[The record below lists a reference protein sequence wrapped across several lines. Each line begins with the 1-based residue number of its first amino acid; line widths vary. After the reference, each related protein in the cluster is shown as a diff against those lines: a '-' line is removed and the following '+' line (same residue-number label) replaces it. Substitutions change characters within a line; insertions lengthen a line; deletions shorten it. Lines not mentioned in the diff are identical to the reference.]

1 MDEFYQSIKISP
13 EVDESALGKAS
24 TTMESSA
31 TSAFAGFMKSAAKV
45 GVEFNQSF
53 VNGFSSGT
61 STLSKQLYKAGSDV
75 SDVASAFL
83 TDWKAGVM
91 EIANKFLERLGKL
104 VSDSLDELD
113 TISDYSRLS
122 NAHTR
127 QLAFTYGFSGAQ
139 AYGYDKAMGL
149 MGYSSLEDLMY
160 ANTKEQKMFREL
172 FTNYTDKYNKLY
184 DSGFFSTLV
193 EYNVEMSNFEE
204 ELKMQVVQFIVDNKD
219 LIHDGM
225 EAIMFIAK
233 LALQYT
239 SKVMDLIQ
247 LLNPLKSYKSSYD
260 SATTSDIIKNY
271 TTSNKS
277 VKVDNTFNYTGNA
290 GQDAFYSSGQLILQ
304 QMIAALK

>member
-53 VNGFSSGT
+53 VNGFRSGT

-75 SDVASAFL
+75 SDIASAFL

-127 QLAFTYGFSGAQ
+127 QLAFTYGFSGSQ
-139 AYGYDKAMGL
+139 AYGYDKAMSL

-193 EYNVEMSNFEE
+193 EYNVEMNNFEE
-204 ELKMQVVQFIVDNKD
+204 ELKMQLVQFIVDNKD

-290 GQDAFYSSGQLILQ
+290 GQEAFYSSGQLILQ

>member
-13 EVDESALGKAS
+13 EVDESALNKAS

-31 TSAFAGFMKSAAKV
+31 MSAFAGFMKSAAKV
-45 GVEFNQSF
+45 GVEFNRSF

-91 EIANKFLERLGKL
+91 EIANKFLERLGSL
-104 VSDSLDELD
+104 ISDSLDELD

-127 QLAFTYGFSGAQ
+127 QLAFTYGFSGSQ
-139 AYGYDKAMGL
+139 AYGYDKAMSL

-160 ANTKEQKMFREL
+160 ANTKEQKMFREI

-193 EYNVEMSNFEE
+193 EYNVDMNNFEE

-225 EAIMFIAK
+225 EAIMSIAK
-233 LALQYT
+233 IALQYT
-239 SKVMDLIQ
+239 SKVIDLIQ
-247 LLNPLKSYKSSYD
+247 LLNPFKSYKSSYE
-260 SATTSDIIKNY
+260 SATTGDIIKNY

-290 GQDAFYSSGQLILQ
+290 GQDAFYKSGQLILQ

>member
-13 EVDESALGKAS
+13 EVDESALDKAS

-53 VNGFSSGT
+53 VNGFRSGT

-91 EIANKFLERLGKL
+91 EIANKFLERLGNL

-127 QLAFTYGFSGAQ
+127 QLAFTYGFSGSQ

-193 EYNVEMSNFEE
+193 EYNVEMNNFEE

-233 LALQYT
+233 IALQYT

-260 SATTSDIIKNY
+260 SATSSDIIKNY

>member
-83 TDWKAGVM
+83 SDWKAGVM
-91 EIANKFLERLGKL
+91 EIANKFLERLGNL
-104 VSDSLDELD
+104 ISDSLDELD

-127 QLAFTYGFSGAQ
+127 QLAFTY
-139 AYGYDKAMGL
+139 
-149 MGYSSLEDLMY
+149 
-160 ANTKEQKMFREL
+160 
-172 FTNYTDKYNKLY
+172 
-184 DSGFFSTLV
+184 
-193 EYNVEMSNFEE
+193 
-204 ELKMQVVQFIVDNKD
+204 
-219 LIHDGM
+219 
-225 EAIMFIAK
+225 
-233 LALQYT
+233 
-239 SKVMDLIQ
+239 
-247 LLNPLKSYKSSYD
+247 
-260 SATTSDIIKNY
+260 
-271 TTSNKS
+271 
-277 VKVDNTFNYTGNA
+277 
-290 GQDAFYSSGQLILQ
+290 
-304 QMIAALK
+304 

>member
-13 EVDESALGKAS
+13 EVDESALSKAS
-24 TTMESSA
+24 TTMESST

-45 GVEFNQSF
+45 GVEFNRSF

-75 SDVASAFL
+75 SDIASAFL

-91 EIANKFLERLGKL
+91 EISNKFLERLSNL
-104 VSDSLDELD
+104 ISDSLDELD

-122 NAHTR
+122 NARTR
-127 QLAFTYGFSGAQ
+127 QLAFTYGFSGSQ

-225 EAIMFIAK
+225 EAIIFISK

-247 LLNPLKSYKSSYD
+247 LLNPLKSYKSSYE
-260 SATTSDIIKNY
+260 SATAGDIIKNY

>member
-53 VNGFSSGT
+53 VNGFRSGT

-75 SDVASAFL
+75 SDIASAFL

-127 QLAFTYGFSGAQ
+127 QLAFTYGFSGSQ
-139 AYGYDKAMGL
+139 AYGYDKAMSL

-193 EYNVEMSNFEE
+193 EYNVEMNNFEE

-260 SATTSDIIKNY
+260 SATSSDIIKNY

-290 GQDAFYSSGQLILQ
+290 GQEAFYSSGQLILQ

>member
-1 MDEFYQSIKISP
+1 MDEFYQSVKIQP
-13 EVDESALGKAS
+13 QVDEKALSQASSA
-24 TTMESSA
+24 MESSA

-53 VNGFSSGT
+53 INGFSNGT
-61 STLSKQLYKAGSDV
+61 STLSKQIYKFGTDFN
-75 SDVASAFL
+75 DIASAFL
-83 TDWKAGVM
+83 TDWRAGLM
-91 EIANKFLERLGKL
+91 EVANKFLEKLGQL
-104 VSDSLDELD
+104 VSDALDELD

-139 AYGYDKAMGL
+139 AYGYDKAMSL
-149 MGYSSLEDLMY
+149 MGYESMEDLMY
-160 ANTKEQKMFREL
+160 ANAKEQKMFREL

-184 DSGFFSTLV
+184 DSGFFDTLV
-193 EYNVEMSNFEE
+193 EYNVEMNEFQE
-204 ELKMQVVQFIVDNKD
+204 ELKMEVVQFIMENKD

-233 LALQYT
+233 YTLHIVSFMGDILQA
-239 SKVMDLIQ
+239 I
-247 LLNPLKSYKSSYD
+247 NPFKSYKSSTT
-260 SATTSDIIKNY
+260 SATSSDVIKNY

-277 VKVDNTFNYTGNA
+277 VKVDNTFNYTGNM
-290 GQDAFYSSGQLILQ
+290 GQDAFYNSGQLILQ

>member
-13 EVDESALGKAS
+13 EVDESALDKAS

-31 TSAFAGFMKSAAKV
+31 MSAFAGFMKSAATV
-45 GVEFNQSF
+45 GVEFNRSF
-53 VNGFSSGT
+53 ANGFSSGT

-91 EIANKFLERLGKL
+91 EIANMFLERLGNL
-104 VSDSLDELD
+104 VSDALDELN
-113 TISDYSRLS
+113 TIADYSRLS
-122 NAHTR
+122 NARTR
-127 QLAFTYGFSGAQ
+127 QLAFTYGFSGSQ
-139 AYGYDKAMGL
+139 AYGYDKAMSL

-184 DSGFFSTLV
+184 DSGFFNTLV

-233 LALQYT
+233 IALQFT
-239 SKVMDLIQ
+239 SKVVDFMQAI
-247 LLNPLKSYKSSYD
+247 NPFKSYKSSYE
-260 SATTSDIIKNY
+260 SATTGDIIKNY

-290 GQDAFYSSGQLILQ
+290 GQDAFYKSGQLILQ

>member
-53 VNGFSSGT
+53 VNGFRSGT

-127 QLAFTYGFSGAQ
+127 QLAFTYGFSGSQ
-139 AYGYDKAMGL
+139 AYGYDKAMSL

-184 DSGFFSTLV
+184 DSDFFSTLV
-193 EYNVEMSNFEE
+193 EYNVEMNNFEE

-247 LLNPLKSYKSSYD
+247 LLNPFKSYKSSYD